1 MEKLTVEILVFMGFL
16 GVAALSKVFL
26 ERINFPFTVGL
37 VVIGIVFGFF
47 ASNSDSL
54 TYLNNIALTPAII
67 MSLILPVLIFDAA
80 INIKTR
86 ALLNNIV
93 PILLLAVLGL
103 LLSSFIIAVGLSVS
117 TELSLLLA
125 LLFGALIS
133 ATDPVAVI
141 ALFEEVGAPRR
152 LTTLVDGES
161 LFNDATAIV
170 LFTIV
175 LGIIVQDGNGAN
187 PTVFQAAGN
196 FLFTLIGG
204 LAVGTILGFLGFS
217 LFKFDKKSGSFIM
230 TISIVIAYLS
240 FIVADEVLHVFGV
253 MSTLAAGIVLSHFS
267 PRSTTS
273 DEALNEAK
281 TFWEYMAFVA
291 NSLIFLL
298 LGLTEFQTFTST
310 QDPLG
315 MIKVLLITILLV
327 TIARALVV
335 YTIIPLYNRFSKTSS
350 ISKAYQLILFLGGLR
365 GAVPVALVLAVPVN
379 VPHRS
384 LIVQITLGYIL
395 FTLLVQGTTMKGL
408 MRKLGLKAED
418 SDFDDVETTVTT
430 FTVPSPEFGVLL
442 YTQLI
447 TSFQDDGL
455 FASRARADGNERH
468 CRLSKKGHFL
478 ELSLT
483 QQGVDMTTTPQDKAY
498 AAHILSNT
506 VASLE
511 DSVKS
516 LQNVLVENQNT
527 IR

>member
-1 MEKLTVEILVFMGFL
+1 MENLTIEILIFMGFL

-26 ERINFPFTVGL
+26 EKINFPFTVGL
-37 VVIGIVFGFF
+37 VVIGIIFGFF

-54 TYLNNIALTPAII
+54 TYLNNVALTPDII

-86 ALLNNIV
+86 TLLNNIV
-93 PILLLAVLGL
+93 PVLLLAIVGL
-103 LLSSFIIAVGLSVS
+103 LMSAFIIAVGLSAS

-175 LGIIVQDGNGAN
+175 LGIIVQSGSGGN
-187 PTVFQAAGN
+187 PTVLQATGN

-204 LAVGTILGFLGFS
+204 LAVGGILGFLGFS
-217 LFKFDKKSGSFIM
+217 LFKFDKQNSSFIM
-230 TISIVIAYLS
+230 TVSIVIAYLS
-240 FIVADEVLHVFGV
+240 FIVADEVLHVSGV

-281 TFWEYMAFVA
+281 SFWEYMAFVA
-291 NSLIFLL
+291 NSLVFLL
-298 LGLTEFQTFTST
+298 LGLTEFKMFTSV

-315 MIKVLLITILLV
+315 TLKVLLITILLV
-327 TIARALVV
+327 TLARAVVV
-335 YTIIPLYNRFSKTSS
+335 YTIVPLYNRMSKTDS
-350 ISKAYQLILFLGGLR
+350 ISKPYQLILFLGGLR
-365 GAVPVALVLAVPVN
+365 GAVPVALVLAIPADVAY
-379 VPHRS
+379 RS
-384 LIVQITLGYIL
+384 LIIQLTLGYIL

-408 MRKLGLKAED
+408 MKKLGLKAED
-418 SDFDDVETTVTT
+418 SDFDDVETTATT
-430 FTVPSPEFGVLL
+430 FTVPNPEFGVLL

-455 FASRARADGNERH
+455 FASRTKTEGNERH
-468 CRLSKKGHFL
+468 CRLRKKGHLL

-483 QQGVDMTTTPQDKAY
+483 QQSVVMTTTPQDKDY
-498 AAHILSNT
+498 ATRILSDT
-506 VASLE
+506 VGTLE
-511 DSVKS
+511 DSVQS
-516 LQNVLVENQNT
+516 LQNTLAGNKM
-527 IR
+527 